1 MEDTI
6 FEEETCRP
14 LEMTPERG
22 SPSCGTGEEE
32 NRERKTKLNRNKSM
46 GSFRKFFK
54 RHSRSFSEDHKNRER
69 TTTFSASSAKSDV
82 TNASSSDDVF
92 QFTST
97 ADDVGEQNSA
107 TMTSEQMTSEPR
119 HNTLPRRRNSKLG
132 GDGEN
137 PKSGAR
143 LWQKARERMFTL
155 GSFSFSRQL
164 SPSGSTPE
172 NGCFASAKV
181 DSVYQVLKE
190 GLVLR
195 STTVSPGCSLN
206 RNQSIDS
213 TTSYPGS
220 ENGKPSAGNSPIMNN
235 KFKKP
240 QLGEICQTSA
250 DERVTS
256 PATRSNCSG
265 DCVSPISDQRP
276 DKRRQNDRN
285 ETGEYTMVAL
295 HKFDAQQKDDL
306 SLKPGDVITVTDDRD
321 EAWLIGSRDGKS
333 GFFPTNFAMII
344 NAGESICSC
353 VRSSYIM
360 DINNKEVQLKKNQIV
375 VVVNDAQVPDHNF
388 LYTRIPNVEGYVRK
402 EDLKPL

>member
-1 MEDTI
+1 MEPLGGVKRTLVWPAKALVESIPEILIEGERSGQSRDDDKEI
-6 FEEETCRP
+6 ASEMRREHRP
-14 LEMTPERG
+14 KGISPLKHLPFCGKFGRHLSLEKPEVIQNGHVFSNHSFKKATFCDVCHRLLVDVGSKEFTLG
-22 SPSCGTGEEE
+22 SPSGFQRQGLRCKICKANLHSSCTSQIEECQ
-32 NRERKTKLNRNKSM
+32 
-46 GSFRKFFK
+46 GS
-54 RHSRSFSEDHKNRER
+54 
-69 TTTFSASSAKSDV
+69 
-82 TNASSSDDVF
+82 
-92 QFTST
+92 
-97 ADDVGEQNSA
+97 
-107 TMTSEQMTSEPR
+107 P
-119 HNTLPRRRNSKLG
+119 
-132 GDGEN
+132 
-137 PKSGAR
+137 
-143 LWQKARERMFTL
+143 L

-195 STTVSPGCSLN
+195 STTASPGCSLN

-220 ENGKPSAGNSPIMNN
+220 ENGRPSAGNSPTMNN
-235 KFKKP
+235 KFKKA
-240 QLGEICQTSA
+240 QSGEINQTS

-256 PATRSNCSG
+256 PSTRSNCSG
-265 DCVSPISDQRP
+265 DCVSPMSDQRP

-295 HKFDAQQKDDL
+295 HKFEAQQKDDL
-306 SLKPGDVITVTDDRD
+306 SLRPGDVITVTDDRD
-321 EAWLIGSRDGKS
+321 EAWLIGSRADGKS

-344 NAGESICSC
+344 SAGESICSC
-353 VRSSYIM
+353 VRASYIM

>member
-22 SPSCGTGEEE
+22 SPGCGTGEEE
-32 NRERKTKLNRNKSM
+32 NREQKTKLNRNKSM

-69 TTTFSASSAKSDV
+69 TKTFSASSAKSDV

-97 ADDVGEQNSA
+97 ADDVGEENSA

-119 HNTLPRRRNSKLG
+119 NNTLPRRRNSNLG

-195 STTVSPGCSLN
+195 STTASPGCSLN

-220 ENGKPSAGNSPIMNN
+220 ENGRPSAGNSPTMNN
-235 KFKKP
+235 KFKKA
-240 QLGEICQTSA
+240 QSGEINQTS

-256 PATRSNCSG
+256 PSTRSNCSG
-265 DCVSPISDQRP
+265 DCVSPMSDQRP

-295 HKFDAQQKDDL
+295 HKFEAQQKDDL
-306 SLKPGDVITVTDDRD
+306 SLRPGDVITVTDDRD
-321 EAWLIGSRDGKS
+321 EAWLIGSRADGKS

-344 NAGESICSC
+344 SAGESICSC
-353 VRSSYIM
+353 VRASYIM